1 MTDTHQVWLAPAAY
15 ERLRLELSALLEQR
29 SSQGMSGGPQPGGDP
44 GWDTV
49 GEQSILEDRDRD
61 LRIRKLQEM
70 IQDAVVG
77 QEPPDDGIAEPGMV
91 LTVRYADEASTETFL
106 LADREPAAYG
116 DIEVCSASS
125 PLGTAL
131 SGAKQGEQRRF
142 QLPNGQT
149 MTVSLVRAVP
159 YATVTSSDR

>member
-1 MTDTHQVWLAPAAY
+1 MTDTPRVWLTPAAY
-15 ERLRLELSALLEQR
+15 ERLKIELSGLLAQR
-29 SSQGMSGGPQPGGDP
+29 SGQGMGGEPRPGGDQDR
-44 GWDTV
+44 DTA

-70 IQDAVVG
+70 MRNAVIG

-106 LADREPAAYG
+106 LADREPGSDG
-116 DIEVCSASS
+116 DIEVCSPSS

-142 QLPNGQT
+142 QLPNGQM

-159 YATVTSSDR
+159 YTTSSSPDR